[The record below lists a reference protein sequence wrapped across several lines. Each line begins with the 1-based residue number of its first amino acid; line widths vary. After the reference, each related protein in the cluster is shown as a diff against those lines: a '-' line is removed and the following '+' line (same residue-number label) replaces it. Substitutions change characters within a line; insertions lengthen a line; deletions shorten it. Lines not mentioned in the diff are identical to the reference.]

1 MCLLCQRNPARETSV
16 LQEVFHEIG
25 LGKTPQKPLQVPA
38 NRLPWRERRAQ
49 NARTAANN
57 SLLKEVLENL

>member
-1 MCLLCQRNPARETSV
+1 MCLLCKRRRSGETSV

-25 LGKTPQKPLQVPA
+25 LENTPQKTQQVPA
-38 NRLPWRERRAQ
+38 NRLPWRERRTLQTRSAGK
-49 NARTAANN
+49 N